1 MLGRVFR
8 FLLEADTDKDG
19 RISAEEFK
27 AFALKHPETLVGLI
41 HMHTILLNL
50 LQCSSRFKFNT
61 SRAQATTQPG
71 PSTQSHSSNHPLMCP
86 LP

>member
-1 MLGRVFR
+1 MGRVFR

-41 HMHTILLNL
+41 RMRTILLDL
-50 LQCSSRFKFNT
+50 LQRCKRIRIRREQGASDYPARSK
-61 SRAQATTQPG
+61 
-71 PSTQSHSSNHPLMCP
+71 HSKPF
-86 LP
+86 